1 MQAPAAPLPPA
12 AAPVRAA
19 RLLRR
24 LVSLYGRFS
33 GAVQPA
39 PSRSQ
44 PLDRAVYGAA
54 QPLLGLRVLL
64 GDRELLAE
72 ALIPVAWLAGFC
84 SLVPSLQG
92 DPLFSVAWVVTFY
105 KTFALLAPVPSII
118 FSRHYARFAAL
129 VRFRLGLG
137 TFGPR
142 ELPIPE
148 AIRRAAKQAVLTAV
162 AMAPFVLLL
171 DHLPLGG
178 YLSGGLLALWGLQCV
193 VADAFDDANVL
204 PPGRNLAQV
213 EAESLAHNQ
222 SPWFVRLF
230 GHLAVRL
237 PGQLGPVKRAT
248 GAFARFLDWLAR
260 PWREEFALSE
270 KNPEV
275 SLGFAL
281 ATAGLLATPVLN
293 LLFRPITIAG
303 ATHLMAQLELQEQED
318 AVSRDRSTSAAARPD
333 SPALPVSNVAVTQ
346 PLLPSP

>member
-1 MQAPAAPLPPA
+1 VGRALRQLAALFD
-12 AAPVRAA
+12 RYS
-19 RLLRR
+19 R
-24 LVSLYGRFS
+24 
-33 GAVQPA
+33 AVQP
-39 PSRSQ
+39 PPPRSL
-44 PLDRAVYGAA
+44 PLDLAVYGAA
-54 QPLLGLRVLL
+54 QPLLGFRTLLR
-64 GDRELLAE
+64 DRELLRE

-84 SLVPSLQG
+84 SLVPSFQG
-92 DPLFSVAWVVTFY
+92 DALFSTAWVVTFY
-105 KTFALLAPVPSII
+105 KTFALLAPVPSIL

-142 ELPIPE
+142 ELPLKE
-148 AIRRAAKQAVLTAV
+148 ACRRAVKQAVLTGV

-178 YLSGGLLALWGLQCV
+178 VLSGALLALWGLQCV
-193 VADAFDDANVL
+193 VTDAFDDANVL
-204 PPGRNLAQV
+204 PPGRTLQEV
-213 EAESLAHNQ
+213 EAEALLRNP

-230 GHLAVRL
+230 GQIAVRL
-237 PGQLGPVKRAT
+237 PGRLAPVKRAV

-270 KNPEV
+270 RHLGA

-303 ATHLMAQLELQEQED
+303 ATHLMAQLELRERQESED
-318 AVSRDRSTSAAARPD
+318 GSG
-333 SPALPVSNVAVTQ
+333 SPPAPPTT
-346 PLLPSP
+346 